1 MAVYTRWTQT
11 LISRVRDRESW
22 MAQSFWLIS
31 FIPTSSNGKVRQK
44 HFAGSNSPTRFARTP
59 SSLVFLRVQIERQR
73 TNHLRFLLQS
83 AKTEE
88 LLKLWRELWLR
99 TGGRKRKLLV
109 RGAATR
115 LLGCWCGSRLPL
127 SRVFKRS
134 NCETAQAGCEPFD
147 LDPLHYDFAAYAGR
161 R

>member
-1 MAVYTRWTQT
+1 MAGYTRWTQT

-88 LLKLWRELWLR
+88 LLKLRREFWLR

-109 RGAATR
+109 RGVATR

-127 SRVFKRS
+127 SPLFKRI
-134 NCETAQAGCEPFD
+134 NLETPHPVPQPFP
-147 LDPLHYDFAAYAGR
+147 LTPLHHDFP
-161 R
+161 